1 MDYSLLVEKARGA
14 MAFAY
19 APYSS
24 FKVGAALRT
33 SSGVV
38 YTGCNIE
45 NVSFGATVC
54 AERVAF
60 LKAISEGVRSF
71 EAIAVVNSSP
81 DIVFPCGICLQFM
94 AEFGGNL
101 VVAVANQKEIKTFL
115 LKDLMPYAFSSFKV

>member
-1 MDYSLLVEKARGA
+1 MDYSSLVDQARTA

-33 SSGVV
+33 SSGAL

-60 LKAISEGVRSF
+60 LKAISEGARSF
-71 EAIAVVNSSP
+71 EAIAVVNSSV

-94 AEFGGNL
+94 TEFGGDI
-101 VVAVANQKEIKTFL
+101 VVAVASPHEIKTFL
-115 LKDLMPYAFSSFKV
+115 LKELMPYAFNSFKK